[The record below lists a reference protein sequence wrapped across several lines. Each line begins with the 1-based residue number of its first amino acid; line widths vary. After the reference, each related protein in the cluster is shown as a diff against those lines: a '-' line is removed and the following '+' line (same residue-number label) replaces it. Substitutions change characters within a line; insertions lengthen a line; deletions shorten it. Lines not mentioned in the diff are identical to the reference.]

1 MPTIADIEPI
11 AAMLDHLALG
21 EPVRHD
27 ALTVIPLLTD
37 KDDEP
42 DWLTLLE
49 LGDVVTI
56 TEVGEEGVVPTL
68 SVTNAAGHCL
78 LLLDGEELVG
88 AKQNRILNTTVLVNA
103 HATVSIPVSCVEQ
116 GRWAWRSRHFTS
128 SDASLFASLR
138 AKKAGQITQSLRR
151 SAGHASDQGAIW
163 NDLGERAAAYRVESP
178 TGAMRDMYVRH
189 EDAVAAARAALA
201 AQPRQV
207 GALVYVAG
215 RWLGLDLLASPGL
228 FDRAWPRLCAGY
240 AADGIGRKASR
251 RLTPAPE
258 AVMPLVRAAAVER
271 APAVGLG
278 LEFRMESEAVTG
290 AALVAEGRVAHFM
303 AFTVCDR

>member
-1 MPTIADIEPI
+1 MPTVADIEPI

-21 EPVRHD
+21 EAVSHG

-49 LGDVVTI
+49 LGDFVTI
-56 TEVGEEGVVPTL
+56 TEVGEHGVVPTL

-88 AKQNRILNTTVLVNA
+88 AKQNRILNTTVLVDA
-103 HATVSIPVSCVEQ
+103 RATVTIPVSCVEQ

-128 SDASLFASLR
+128 GDASLYASLR
-138 AKKAGQITQSLRR
+138 AKKSRQVAESLRR
-151 SAGHASDQGAIW
+151 SAGHVSDQGAIW
-163 NDLGERAAAYRVESP
+163 NELGERASAFRVDSP
-178 TGAMRDMYVRH
+178 TGAMRDAYVRH
-189 EDAVAAARAALA
+189 EDAMAAARTALA
-201 AQPRQV
+201 ARPGQV
-207 GALVYVAG
+207 GALIYIAE

-240 AADGIGRKASR
+240 VADGIGRKA
-251 RLTPAPE
+251 
-258 AVMPLVRAAAVER
+258 AA
-271 APAVGLG
+271 G
-278 LEFRMESEAVTG
+278 
-290 AALVAEGRVAHFM
+290 
-303 AFTVCDR
+303 